1 MEDKYGKYVQLTFHL
16 FFTFIGFI
24 VALVLLL
31 LGLRLLFGILDQIP
45 VLVYVY
51 MLTIILVPAA
61 VLVTVFLIFMKRSI
75 RFPRPV
81 VKWISLILFSAALLA
96 WGIVLVLDLGTFFRT
111 NAREIA
117 SFYSYNVI
125 FLSLNVATIFLVGV
139 MQALSAEKEKDWMEK
154 RRATELNV

>member
-1 MEDKYGKYVQLTFHL
+1 
-16 FFTFIGFI
+16 
-24 VALVLLL
+24 
-31 LGLRLLFGILDQIP
+31 
-45 VLVYVY
+45 
-51 MLTIILVPAA
+51 
-61 VLVTVFLIFMKRSI
+61 
-75 RFPRPV
+75 
-81 VKWISLILFSAALLA
+81 LLA